1 MTEKLDKT
9 DEEGGYFQEFATFQD
24 VPAEY
29 NKRRCLKDTM
39 FSSFY
44 DPETVLSQL
53 PKCLRVLPHDQNTS
67 GFFIT
72 IIRKTKDFDHNV
84 TDLEGAEAVVLPP
97 TLVAPKEEH
106 K

>member
-1 MTEKLDKT
+1 MNPIEDEAVVASALKQFKGCLELEEVSLPGFKFRSGVTQWKVMTEKLEKT

-53 PKCLRVLPHDQNTS
+53 PKCLRVLPHD
-67 GFFIT
+67 
-72 IIRKTKDFDHNV
+72 
-84 TDLEGAEAVVLPP
+84 
-97 TLVAPKEEH
+97 
-106 K
+106 